1 MCHAEVI
8 YNEMR
13 YINLR
18 FTSLCTYCYVPG
30 VLSTFRNLTSL
41 FGNRR
46 LTLFGC
52 RCSYYACVR
61 QRQHAIFPSASPS
74 PAGSLPLC
82 CHH

>member
-1 MCHAEVI
+1 MWHAEVI

-13 YINLR
+13 YIDLR
-18 FTSLCTYCYVPG
+18 FTYLRTYCYVPG

-52 RCSYYACVR
+52 RCSYYALR
-61 QRQHAIFPSASPS
+61 QTKAARNIPLSQSLASS
-74 PAGSLPLC
+74 
-82 CHH
+82 